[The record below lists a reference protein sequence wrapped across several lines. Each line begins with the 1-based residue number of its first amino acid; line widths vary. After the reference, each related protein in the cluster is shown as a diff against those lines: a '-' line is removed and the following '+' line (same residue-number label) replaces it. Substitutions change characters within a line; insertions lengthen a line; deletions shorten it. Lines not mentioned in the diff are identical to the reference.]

1 MNVNIRV
8 YSDDKDRISFLQ
20 EYLTQEGISFGPC
33 SQSEAIRWAIR
44 KIVDALCRKYERM
57 QLQAG
62 NVAAAKPTVT
72 DVKEAESERSNRTG
86 QKAG

>member
-57 QLQAG
+57 Q
-62 NVAAAKPTVT
+62 
-72 DVKEAESERSNRTG
+72 
-86 QKAG
+86 QKAGSTSAAIHSATEVKETDLDRTNPDQPDTN